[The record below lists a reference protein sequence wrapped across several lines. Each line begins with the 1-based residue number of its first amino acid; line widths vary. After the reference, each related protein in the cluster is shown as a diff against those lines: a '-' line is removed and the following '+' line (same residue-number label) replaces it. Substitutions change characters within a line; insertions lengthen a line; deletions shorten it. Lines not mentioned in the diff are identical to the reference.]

1 MNKAQVGF
9 GARASQ
15 LEGNGAIGNPYRKIA
30 CFNQMEG
37 KVVGGTKWSFYQNR
51 TKAKNGAT
59 IVN

>member
-37 KVVGGTKWSFYQNR
+37 KVVGGTK
-51 TKAKNGAT
+51 
-59 IVN
+59 